1 MKLGKIGDKVT
12 VKNGYGRN
20 FLLKGGKAL
29 RASKENIELVNK
41 KKIELNKKDE
51 QTKKE
56 FLEIAKK
63 IENKK
68 ISFYK
73 ESKDNGELYGS
84 IKPKEISTAF
94 INELKVE
101 VGPSQIELKQEINK
115 IGEYKININLY
126 SAYLMTSLLLP
137 KMLEKK
143 KGSIV
148 IVSSAASNVKGAP
161 NRFIY
166 GTTKAALNGFVKAI
180 AVDHVKDGIRCN
192 AILPGTVETP
202 SWEGRVNMAEDPNK
216 ARKDFIARQ
225 AMGRLA
231 QPEEIAKLAV
241 YLASD
246 ESDFVTGTLN
256 LIDGGWTL

>member
-1 MKLGKIGDKVT
+1 MRLKNKNIIVT
-12 VKNGYGRN
+12 AAAQGI
-20 FLLKGGKAL
+20 GKASAIAFANEGGNVIATDINSEKIKDL
-29 RASKENIELVNK
+29 KSSNILTQTLDATNREAVENFAKSVTDVDILFHAVGFVHHGTILECSS
-41 KKIELNKKDE
+41 E
-51 QTKKE
+51 E
-56 FLEIAKK
+56 FY
-63 IENKK
+63 N
-68 ISFYK
+68 S
-73 ESKDNGELYGS
+73 
-84 IKPKEISTAF
+84 
-94 INELKVE
+94 
-101 VGPSQIELKQEINK
+101 
-115 IGEYKININLY
+115 ININVY
-126 SAYLMTSLLLP
+126 SAFLMTSALLP
-137 KMLEKK
+137 KMLKKK

-180 AVDHVKDGIRCN
+180 AADHVKDGIRCN

-202 SWEGRVNMAEDPNK
+202 SWEGRVNMAEDPKK
-216 ARKDFIARQ
+216 AREDFISRQ

-231 QPEEIAKLAV
+231 QPDEIAKLAI